1 MSTRKPASQPGPS
14 KLDRAKVQ
22 MAIGVPN
29 EDAVRI
35 FFSLLCQFPPVLTT
49 DVPIAAIDARN
60 RIYINPEAIEK
71 LTLPEIRGV
80 LVHEVL
86 HGVYRHHP
94 RMQQRDPKLWN
105 IATDAIINHRVTAM
119 GYRLPDGVIRDRRAE
134 THTEEALYAELA
146 AEPPTGGGPS
156 CPAPGSGDGAG
167 EPMLGGDLTLA
178 PPDAANADDAANA
191 PADAAQAAAAM
202 EQAFIRACQQEQRLT
217 GTLPGA
223 IADLYA
229 ELTRPTPV
237 PWQDVLSDHLTA
249 MAQRQPSWSRPL
261 KSLRRFAYLPS
272 QQPQPSLGHVT
283 VLLDVSG
290 SIPASELADARGH
303 VLQLLEQ
310 VSPTR
315 LDLLTADT
323 RLVQLDREV
332 DPNDALPPT
341 PVTHGGTDLEAALA
355 ELDADDVPD
364 VCIVITDGMTPYTTN
379 PWPDMA
385 IYWLM
390 STDTVAPYGRT
401 IPLPTPTT

>member
-1 MSTRKPASQPGPS
+1 MKMSTRKSTATTAPA

-29 EDAVRI
+29 EEAVRI
-35 FFSLLCQFPPVLTT
+35 FFSLLCQFPPILT
-49 DVPIAAIDARN
+49 DKVPIAAIDARN
-60 RIYINPEAIEK
+60 RIYLNPEAIEK

-80 LVHEVL
+80 LVHELL

-94 RMQQRDPKLWN
+94 RMQQRDPKRWN
-105 IATDAIINHRVTAM
+105 IATDAVINHRVTSM
-119 GYRLPDGVIRDRRAE
+119 GYRLPTGVINDPRGA

-146 AEPPTGGGPS
+146 AQPPDS
-156 CPAPGSGDGAG
+156 SPAPGAGAG
-167 EPMLGGDLTLA
+167 EPLLGGDLTLA
-178 PPDAANADDAANA
+178 PPPDDDAAA
-191 PADAAQAAAAM
+191 PTPAEMAAAAEAM
-202 EQAFIRACQQEQRLT
+202 TQAFIRACQQEQRLT

-249 MAQRQPSWSRPL
+249 MAQRQPSWARPL

-272 QQPQPSLGHVT
+272 AQPQPSLGHVT
-283 VLLDVSG
+283 VMLDVSG

-332 DPNDALPPT
+332 DPHDTLPPT
-341 PVTHGGTDLEAALA
+341 PVTHGGTNLEAALA

-364 VCIVITDGMTPYTTN
+364 VCIVITDGLTPYSTP
-379 PWPDMA
+379 PWPDTAM
-385 IYWLM
+385 YWLM
-390 STDTVAPYGRT
+390 STNTVAPYGHT
-401 IPLPTPTT
+401 IPLAQLAN